1 MHSTPGSRS
10 TAILYDA
17 DCGFCKWALG
27 KVLFWDRH
35 ERLRPVALQDP
46 EADELLGGMDE
57 ERKMESWHLV
67 TPDGE
72 VHSGGEAF
80 APLAAQLPGA
90 APLGSLARA
99 CPRATERAYRF
110 VADHRALWGKLTR
123 HTNRDATL
131 RRIERARLG

>member
-1 MHSTPGSRS
+1 MRS

-17 DCGFCKWALG
+17 DCGFCTWALG
-27 KVLFWDRH
+27 KILAWDRRH
-35 ERLRPVALQDP
+35 CLRPVALQDP

-57 ERKMESWHLV
+57 DRKMASWHLV

-72 VHSGGEAF
+72 VHSGGDGFE
-80 APLAAQLPGA
+80 PLAALLPGGA
-90 APLGSLARA
+90 TLGRLARA
-99 CPRATERAYRF
+99 CPRARNSAYRF
-110 VADHRALWGKLTR
+110 VADHRSWWGKLTR